1 MIKENLDGSS
11 LTFQRD
17 ELISFEESTHTY
29 RVDGIGEMTP
39 VSSVVAMFFKPF
51 DAEYWSKKKC
61 GGNVVAAAKLRE
73 EWESGGAV
81 ASQAGTHMHRQI
93 ENYLN
98 HGTEPELK
106 CCINYDGAYVHKS
119 QVVDIAKEWSLFEAF
134 DRDTDYHPFRTEW
147 CVFDEETRMAGTID
161 LLCSRDD
168 GTFEIYD
175 WKRSNKID
183 PKSSNTWATGIN
195 GLEHLPDTSY
205 AHYLMQQN
213 LYRYMLE
220 KNYGLIVSRMNLVV
234 LHPDFDSYKI
244 IPVPIMPREVA
255 TVVNLIKSRP

>member
-17 ELISFEESTHTY
+17 EQISFEESTHTY

-51 DAEYWSKKKC
+51 DAVYWSKKKC
-61 GGNVVAAAKLRE
+61 GDDVFAAAKLRE

-81 ASQAGTHMHRQI
+81 ASQAGTHLHRQI

-106 CCINYDGAYVHKS
+106 CNISYNGAYVHKS
-119 QVVDIAKEWSLFEAF
+119 LVVDIAQEWSLFEAF

-183 PKSSNTWATGIN
+183 PNVSNTWTTGIN

-220 KNYGLIVSRMNLVV
+220 KNYGLTVSRMNLVV

-255 TVVNLIKSRP
+255 TVVNLIKNRP